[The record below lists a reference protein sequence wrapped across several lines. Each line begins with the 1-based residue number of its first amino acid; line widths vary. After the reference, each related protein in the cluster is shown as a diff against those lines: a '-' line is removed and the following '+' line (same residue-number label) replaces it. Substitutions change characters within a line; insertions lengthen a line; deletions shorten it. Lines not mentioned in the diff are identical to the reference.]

1 MRYGPCEFCAW
12 LIVSSA
18 NKNIFK
24 ITFLM
29 EIFSDPHTRNVW
41 QLMQQS
47 HLHFALVSS
56 KPSVWWAIGQG
67 MYHRMQPGKRDITLS
82 EGWSGLR
89 WQTHTVF
96 WSVASI
102 YFWGFALAKDV
113 LQDCVSDRPLVWGPP
128 AGVTC
133 LRCSDSGKVQS
144 QGSANT
150 RAALPPDGPRE
161 SFFPLVCW
169 QIAQLWCY
177 MSALALR
184 ISRDKPGM
192 FCMPGSGAEPLHWDN
207 LLEGTMGPGWT
218 RRVGNPLMLWA
229 AAL

>member
-1 MRYGPCEFCAW
+1 MWVLCLAYILQCKQKHFKNYFPDGNFLRSTYKKCLAADAAVTSTFCFGVLKSQCVMGNRTRY
-12 LIVSSA
+12 VSPNA
-18 NKNIFK
+18 AR
-24 ITFLM
+24 
-29 EIFSDPHTRNVW
+29 E
-41 QLMQQS
+41 
-47 HLHFALVSS
+47 
-56 KPSVWWAIGQG
+56 
-67 MYHRMQPGKRDITLS
+67 KRHNLS

-96 WSVASI
+96 WSVANI
-102 YFWGFALAKDV
+102 YFWGFSLAKDV
-113 LQDCVSDRPLVWGPP
+113 LQDSVSDRPLVWGPP

-144 QGSANT
+144 RGSANT